1 MFVLKNKNYFPYA
14 LANYFT
20 NNERWQARALSSPQ
34 YQELAQRVEQ
44 YKKELMELVPE
55 ENRTKAEVILNSM
68 DETLALLEGINIGE
82 AATEGLRAGLDLG
95 ELLYSGKSLG
105 TLLHENAFT
114 AVKEREAS

>member
-1 MFVLKNKNYFPYA
+1 MFVLKDKNYFPYA

-20 NNERWQARALSSPQ
+20 NNERWQARTLSSPQ

-44 YKKELMELVPE
+44 YKE

-68 DETLALLEGINIGE
+68 DETLALLEGINIDE

-95 ELLYSGKSLG
+95 ELLYSGKSLE

-114 AVKEREAS
+114 TVKEREAC